1 MRRHGVFF
9 LVMTAVLATVAG
21 CAGEP
26 GAPAPPSGQLKIEPA
41 WTSCAAEA
49 PTPSEPG
56 RPDPGSVWSLPRLD
70 DSFRPVAAVVCSTDQ
85 VRRPD
90 GGADLAATESRA
102 DDVTALVAALRL
114 PHLERSGG
122 GACTLE
128 LYLPPFFV
136 LLDEQGRWVRP
147 GVPGDRCGKVRG
159 EVRDAVQ
166 GLRLTR
172 VSAVPFEEVESSEAA
187 AAGCSQR
194 WSDMVWAAESSSQQP
209 AVIPPGFDG
218 PVRPQ
223 LCAYRVPAEQQ
234 GTTKPGGD
242 FVFGRYLSDE
252 SWAGAQREIK
262 SAAAAGPCTT
272 PANRFAVLH
281 IAAGQIYVELDGCR
295 RVLAQTA
302 DGSQTLRLASPALL
316 ALLAER

>member
-1 MRRHGVFF
+1 MHRYGVFF
-9 LVMTAVLATVAG
+9 LVVTAVLATVAG

-26 GAPAPPSGQLKIEPA
+26 GAPAPPAGQLKIEPA

-49 PTPSEPG
+49 PTPSESG
-56 RPDPGSVWSLPRLD
+56 RPDPADPLTLPRLAAD
-70 DSFRPVAAVVCSTDQ
+70 FRPVAAVVCATDQ
-85 VRRPD
+85 LRRPD

-114 PHLERSGG
+114 PDEPPTDGVV
-122 GACTLE
+122 CTMDRPLI
-128 LYLPPFFV
+128 PFFV

-147 GVPGDRCGKVRG
+147 GVPRDGCGKYRG
-159 EVRDAVQ
+159 EVREAMY

-172 VSAVPFEEVESSEAA
+172 VSARPFEEVLSPEAA

-234 GTTKPGGD
+234 GTGKPAGD
-242 FVFGRYLSDE
+242 FVSGRYLSDE
-252 SWAGAQREIK
+252 QWAGTQREIE

-295 RVLAQTA
+295 RVLAQAA
-302 DGSQTLRLASPALL
+302 DGSPTLRRASPALL